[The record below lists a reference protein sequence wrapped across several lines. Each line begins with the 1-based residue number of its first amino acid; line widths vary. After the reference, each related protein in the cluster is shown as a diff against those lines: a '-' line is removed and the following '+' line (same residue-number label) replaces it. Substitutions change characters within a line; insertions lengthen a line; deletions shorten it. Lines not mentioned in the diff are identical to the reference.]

1 MNITILGSGSWG
13 SALAK
18 VLSDNQHNVIIWGI
32 DSQIVDEINQQ
43 HTNSRF
49 LKDFELNKNVK
60 ATLDLEQALKKA
72 EVLLFAVPTQAIR
85 KVSQEVNNLLVK
97 MERPPLI
104 IHVSKGLE
112 QKSHLRIS
120 QVIQEELTADLYN
133 GLVVLSGPS
142 HAEEVA
148 REDLT
153 SVTAASESLEAAETV
168 QELFMNNYFRVYTN
182 TDVIGVELGA
192 ALKNIIALGAGIL
205 NGLDYGDNAKAGLI
219 TRGLAEISR
228 LGVRLGADPLTFLG
242 LSGVGD
248 LIVTCTSIHSRN
260 WQAGNLLA
268 KGLSV
273 EEVTEEVQ
281 MVVEGIFTCLA
292 AYELAQEYQV
302 DMPITNGLYQV
313 LYQGANVKEVV
324 LQLMNRS
331 GKQEASLA
339 QHNEDITLEKGR

>member
-18 VLSDNQHNVIIWGI
+18 VLSDNQHSVTIWSI
-32 DSQIVDEINQQ
+32 DPQVVDEINQQ
-43 HTNSRF
+43 HTNSHF
-49 LKDFELNKNVK
+49 LKEFELNETVK
-60 ATLDLEQALKKA
+60 STLDLVQALKKA

-85 KVSQEVNNLLVK
+85 KVSKEVNKLLVK

-120 QVIQEELTADLYN
+120 QVLQEELTTDLYRA
-133 GLVVLSGPS
+133 LVVLSGPS

-205 NGLDYGDNAKAGLI
+205 NGLNYGDNAKAGLI

-228 LGVRLGADPLTFLG
+228 LGIRLGADPLTFLG

-260 WQAGNLLA
+260 WQAGNFLA
-268 KGLSV
+268 KGLTV

-313 LYQGANVKEVV
+313 LYQGADVKEVV
-324 LQLMNRS
+324 SQLMNRS

-339 QHNEDITLEKGR
+339 QHNEVITSEKGR

>member
-18 VLSDNQHNVIIWGI
+18 VLSDNQHQVTIWGI
-32 DSQIVDEINQQ
+32 DPHVVDEINHQ
-43 HTNSRF
+43 HTNSHY
-49 LKDFELNKNVK
+49 LKDFKLNDEIK
-60 ATLDLEQALKKA
+60 ATGNLEEAVAKA
-72 EVLLFAVPTQAIR
+72 DVILFAVPTQAIR
-85 KVSQEVNNLLVK
+85 KVAQQINILLVK
-97 MERPPLI
+97 KEAKPLI

-112 QKSHLRIS
+112 QSSHLRIS
-120 QVIQEELTADLYN
+120 QVIQESIDPAFYK
-133 GLVVLSGPS
+133 GIVVLSGPS

-153 SVTAASESLEAAETV
+153 TVTAASDFLALAEIV
-168 QELFMNNYFRVYTN
+168 QDLFMNHYFRVYTN

-205 NGLDYGDNAKAGLI
+205 HGLGYGDNAKAALI

-248 LIVTCTSIHSRN
+248 LIVTCTSPHSRN

-268 KGLSV
+268 KGLTV
-273 EEVTEEVQ
+273 QEVTEEVQ
-281 MVVEGIFTCLA
+281 MVVEGIFTCRA
-292 AYELAQEYQV
+292 AYELSQQYRVE
-302 DMPITNGLYQV
+302 MPITNGLYQV
-313 LYQGANVKEVV
+313 LYQGADVKEEVV
-324 LQLMNRS
+324 QLMTRS

-339 QHNEDITLEKGR
+339 QHNENVNAEKGK